1 MASEINGLAVGAPAS
16 TFGLRVFTGKQANRI
31 ERYSQCLR
39 QALLTVRAASII
51 FSCGGNA
58 NAREKSFK
66 ERCHCRA
73 CPNFGL
79 DLEDCACLEE
89 AYNRETCCVCETFS
103 AVGHVTPL
111 S

>member
-1 MASEINGLAVGAPAS
+1 MASEINGSAVGAPAS

-58 NAREKSFK
+58 NA
-66 ERCHCRA
+66 ERNRSKNAATVERA
-73 CPNFGL
+73 RISAWIWKIALARRRHTTARPVVF
-79 DLEDCACLEE
+79 AK
-89 AYNRETCCVCETFS
+89 TFS